1 MSAQHGTSSNDDRF
15 QAGEDRMSKN
25 HFAGQRGFTLSEVA
39 VASLIFLFVAV
50 AAFKALTE
58 SSQVYK
64 RGNESAEMQ
73 QRTRMAFDQ
82 MMTELRLAGFDYN
95 RDGEENVYPDQ
106 PDEQL
111 EWIGDRAIAFRGNLD
126 YGDGASGR
134 EEAYE
139 DNPADVDY
147 GTVCCPI
154 VTTANDEIVAYALRS
169 TDASRNTG
177 SIAFRVDLT
186 VPRDGG
192 LDDIHL
198 HQLAIAAIPQ
208 EHRRAAAPNPVF
220 KRRGHEKN
228 QREERRTGVA
238 HAVRDGDKPRQQQHA
253 RAHAEAVEQ
262 AGTYDV
268 PLHCLHPCRCRR
280 KPP

>member
-95 RDGEENVYPDQ
+95 RDGEENVYPDH

-111 EWIGDRAIAFRGNLD
+111 EWIGGPTQHGGEHLTINEARQRYLGGKLSKEWWYCQVREGKLPSQKAGGSILLLPTDIERFVAAMQSDDEGDPPSSPAPTETTAAPDTPKPSAGRRRPA
-126 YGDGASGR
+126 GDGSG
-134 EEAYE
+134 
-139 DNPADVDY
+139 
-147 GTVCCPI
+147 
-154 VTTANDEIVAYALRS
+154 
-169 TDASRNTG
+169 
-177 SIAFRVDLT
+177 FHFF
-186 VPRDGG
+186 GG
-192 LDDIHL
+192 
-198 HQLAIAAIPQ
+198 
-208 EHRRAAAPNPVF
+208 
-220 KRRGHEKN
+220 
-228 QREERRTGVA
+228 
-238 HAVRDGDKPRQQQHA
+238 
-253 RAHAEAVEQ
+253 
-262 AGTYDV
+262 
-268 PLHCLHPCRCRR
+268 
-280 KPP
+280 